1 MIRIAGTEIP
11 EHKHIDIALSYIY
24 GIGRHRALDILS
36 RFNIEP
42 FTNAKDLKE
51 SQINALRQTIEGMS
65 VEGTLRQQVRANIDR
80 LKHVKAYRGLRHERR
95 LPVRGQRTKTNSRT
109 IRGNVRL
116 TASGTSSKKSQPSP
130 T

>member
-24 GIGRHRALDILS
+24 GIGHARALDILS
-36 RFNIEP
+36 RLKIDSSVKG
-42 FTNAKDLKE
+42 KDLKE
-51 SQINALRQTIEGMS
+51 SQINALRKTIEGMS
-65 VEGTLRQQVRANIDR
+65 VEGVLRQQLRANIDR
-80 LKHVKAYRGLRHERR
+80 LKHIKSYRGIRHERR
-95 LPVRGQRTKTNSRT
+95 LPARGQRTKTNSRT

-116 TASGTSSKKSQPSP
+116 TASGTSSKRSQPSP